1 LLRRQGMSTHVS
13 VAERIAYGKPLD
25 PYSDRARVQVEPR
38 AGTALAG
45 RVLLSAIF
53 LVSGFAK
60 ITDPAGSIGFMQSQ
74 GIPAAGILV
83 YVAGLAELLGGLALA
98 SGFLTRVGAIG
109 LILFMVPTTLIFHDF
124 WTLTGEEQRHQMV
137 QFMKNLAIIGGL
149 LMVIA
154 YGAGRYSVDGKVRK
168 PMQP

>member
-1 LLRRQGMSTHVS
+1 MSTHVS

-53 LVSGFAK
+53 VVSGFAK
-60 ITDPAGSIGFMQSQ
+60 LTDPVGSIGYMQAQ

-109 LILFMVPTTLIFHDF
+109 LILFLVPTTLVFHDF
-124 WTLTGEEQRHQMV
+124 WTLTGEEQGHQMV

-154 YGAGRYSVDGKVRK
+154 YGAGRYSVDGKLRK

>member
-1 LLRRQGMSTHVS
+1 MLLRQGMSTHVS
-13 VAERIAYGKPLD
+13 VAERIAYGRPLD
-25 PYSDRARVQVEPR
+25 PYSDHARVQVEPR

-53 LVSGFAK
+53 LVSGIAK
-60 ITDPAGSIGFMQSQ
+60 VTDPAGAVGFMQAQ

-83 YVAGLAELLGGLALA
+83 YVAGLAEILGAIALMSGL
-98 SGFLTRVGAIG
+98 LTRVGAIG
-109 LILFMVPTTLIFHDF
+109 LILFMIPTTLVFHDF
-124 WTLTGEEQRHQMV
+124 WTFTGEEQRHQQI

-149 LMVIA
+149 LLVTA
-154 YGAGRYSVDGKVRK
+154 YGAGRYSADGRLRK